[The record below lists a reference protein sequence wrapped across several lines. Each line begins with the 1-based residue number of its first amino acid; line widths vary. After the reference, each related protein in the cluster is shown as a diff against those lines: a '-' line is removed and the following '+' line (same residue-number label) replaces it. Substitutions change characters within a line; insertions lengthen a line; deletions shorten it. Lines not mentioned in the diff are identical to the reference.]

1 MIDWTKEQVRKTATQ
16 MVADNPLLTDGQLAV
31 ESDTRRCKVGPGYF
45 NALGYDASVD
55 MGKADA
61 AWETDQR
68 DGRTDGAG
76 SISIGG
82 EAWKVYGI
90 EATSDEQGSVILDLE
105 GLLPGITHVK
115 MASVA
120 NNSSTEAKIVLGG
133 ADPVS
138 PLSAY
143 AITVYDEEF
152 NALTDAPV
160 LITLYVKGT

>member
-1 MIDWTKEQVRKTATQ
+1 MSNKFPRKSSLSAQIYEQTEAQ
-16 MVADNPLLTDGQLAV
+16 WEADQRVFDVNVMLVPTDGDNQGKHKIADGIHRY
-31 ESDTRRCKVGPGYF
+31 SDLDFFDTG
-45 NALGYDASVD
+45 AS
-55 MGKADA
+55 G
-61 AWETDQR
+61 T
-68 DGRTDGAG
+68 G

-105 GLLPGITHVK
+105 ELLPGITHVK

-120 NNSSTEAKIVLGG
+120 NNSSTEAKIVLGR

-143 AITVYDEEF
+143 AITVYDKEF
-152 NALTDAPV
+152 NALADAPV
-160 LITLYVKGT
+160 LITLYVKGA